1 VIYLTYEKKL
11 KKMSIEGL
19 HLECVTFNDVITSN
33 SNNGKL
39 STPEETDQANSLL
52 IESIKR
58 MENDSNSIE
67 LLRTCTATLQNIIKD
82 SSDKYSDIPKQIL
95 KWKPK

>member
-1 VIYLTYEKKL
+1 MNDLTYEKKL
-11 KKMSIEGL
+11 KDMSIEGL

-39 STPEETDQANSLL
+39 STPEEKAQANS
-52 IESIKR
+52 IAMESIKR
-58 MENDSNSIE
+58 MEKDSNSIE

-95 KWKPK
+95 KWEPR